1 MMKMMRDD
9 ADRCGAQRDGLPTG
23 GARDVAVGIILKG
36 REETC
41 LFPATHK
48 RGHLKRVTEFSKGNA
63 CPHTAGRSIHPSL
76 CACGRRQ
83 GWRFPPQRKCPK
95 SLPTQAQVPDAC
107 AVYIVG
113 ELMEPRYFVW
123 RPFTARE
130 GGRSSARWTLLGTP
144 LPTRSAGILLDARFR
159 GA

>member
-1 MMKMMRDD
+1 MMRED
-9 ADRCGAQRDGLPTG
+9 ADRCGTRCDCLTSG
-23 GARDVAVGIILKG
+23 GARDFAVGIILKG

-48 RGHLKRVTEFSKGNA
+48 SGHLKRVTEFTKGNA
-63 CPHTAGRSIHPSL
+63 GPRAAGRSIHPSL

-83 GWRFPPQRKCPK
+83 GWRFLLSGKSPK
-95 SLPTQAQVPDAC
+95 SLPAQAQVPDAG

-159 GA
+159 GGMTD